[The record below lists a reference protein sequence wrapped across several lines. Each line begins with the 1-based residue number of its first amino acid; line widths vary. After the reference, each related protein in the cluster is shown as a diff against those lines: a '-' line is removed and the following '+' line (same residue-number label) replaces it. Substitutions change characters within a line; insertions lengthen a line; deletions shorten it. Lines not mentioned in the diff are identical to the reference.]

1 MTPHDLEH
9 IAQETSHVV
18 GLPRAMGGSGD
29 TSNLT
34 GLGVYLGMKACAR
47 AVWGSDSLEERTVAI
62 QGFGNVGTRTA
73 KHLLDEGV
81 RLVVTDTFKD
91 ALDRALDLGA
101 TVVEPETVYDVEGD
115 IFSPCALGGVLNGE
129 TIPRLKCSI
138 VAGGANNQLLEES
151 DGAELKRRG
160 ILYAPD
166 YVINAG
172 GIINVACEIDGT
184 YVPERARE
192 LTERIYDTTLR
203 VIEISQE
210 QDVPTSVAADGL
222 AERRLSEVKALKN
235 IYR

>member
-1 MTPHDLEH
+1 
-9 IAQETSHVV
+9 
-18 GLPRAMGGSGD
+18 MGGSGD

-101 TVVEPETVYDVEGD
+101 TVVEPETVYDVECD